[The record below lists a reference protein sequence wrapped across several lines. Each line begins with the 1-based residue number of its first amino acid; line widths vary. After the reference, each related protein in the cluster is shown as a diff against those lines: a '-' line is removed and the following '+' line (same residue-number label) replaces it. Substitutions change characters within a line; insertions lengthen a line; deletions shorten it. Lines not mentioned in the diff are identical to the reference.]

1 MNPVL
6 ADWRGRRAWLVG
18 ASTGIGRATASA
30 LHRAG
35 ASVIVSARNQR
46 ALAAFAQEHR
56 GAQALP
62 LDAGDADAVQAA
74 GDRLQRD
81 GPLDLVLYCAGHY
94 REQRAT
100 AFDLAQMLEHQRI
113 NYVGALH
120 VLAAVLPAMVAR
132 GAGHVS
138 LVASVAGYRGLPKS
152 LAYGPTKAALIN
164 LAETL
169 YQDLRRGGLGV
180 SLINPGFVATPLTA
194 GNDFHMPALM
204 TPEQAAQDIL
214 RGWRRGA
221 FEIHFPRRFTLPM
234 KLVSLLPFRIYQSVI
249 GRVTGL

>member
-81 GPLDLVLYCAGHY
+81 GPLDLVLYCVGHY

-138 LVASVAGYRGLPKS
+138 LVASVAGYRGLPQS

-234 KLVSLLPFRIYQSVI
+234 KLVALLPFRVYQSVI
-249 GRVTGL
+249 GRATGL